1 MVGQTVSH
9 YRILEKLGG
18 GGMGVVYK
26 AEDTKLGR
34 CVALKFLPEELA
46 QDRKFLERF
55 RREARAASALN
66 HPNIC
71 TIYEIGEHDSQP
83 FIVME
88 CLEGQTLKHGIAG
101 KPLETEQVV
110 DLGIQIADGLEAAHA
125 KGIIH
130 RDIKP
135 ANIFVSERGQVKVLD
150 FGLAKMAP
158 LGGGAAR
165 EATPRDTP
173 TQSLAEESLTST
185 GMAVGTFE
193 YMSPEQVRAEELD
206 ARTDLFSFGLVLYEM
221 ATGRHAFKG
230 DSVGATL
237 DAILNR
243 APLSPLRINPELPP
257 ELEHII
263 NKALEKD
270 REVRYQ
276 TASDLRTDLQRLKR
290 DTESARV
297 GAGLAPPAG
306 AQQAAPLRRWW
317 AALAAV
323 AFVAIA
329 AVVAL
334 NVAGLRD
341 RLLTGIGARSHPS
354 GMPLPKIESLAVLP
368 LANISG
374 DPNQEYFADGMTDA
388 LIAELGQIGSL
399 RVISRTSIM
408 QYKGAKKP
416 LPQIARELNVD
427 ALIEGSVLRSGDR
440 IRVTAQLIG
449 AVPERHLWARSYERD
464 LRAIADEVKAKLTP
478 DVEARLA
485 SARPVNPAAHEAYLK
500 GRFFLNKL
508 TKPDILK
515 AVEYARQAV
524 QIDPNYAAAYG
535 LLAVSYWDSGVWSLG
550 DLPYKEALQKSRAA
564 ATKALEIDDT
574 LAEGHYMLGTV
585 LYLDDWDWAGAEREF
600 KRAIELNP
608 SSGDAHGQYA
618 WYLMAI
624 QRRDES
630 LREAKRALE
639 LDPVSG
645 TTNYT
650 VSQMYYLARQYDQS
664 LEIARKWIEI
674 DPSSP
679 TAHWGLFRAYEV
691 KGTYDEA
698 IAAWQKSTTLRGEKA
713 EDIAAVGHAYEVGG
727 IRGFWK
733 WWLHRELTA
742 QQVDLREVAR
752 AYAQLGEKDK
762 AFEWLEKMYGQRYH
776 GIVTLRVDP
785 KWDPLRSDPR
795 FQDLL
800 RRMNFPP

>member
-1 MVGQTVSH
+1 
-9 YRILEKLGG
+9 
-18 GGMGVVYK
+18 
-26 AEDTKLGR
+26 
-34 CVALKFLPEELA
+34 
-46 QDRKFLERF
+46 
-55 RREARAASALN
+55 
-66 HPNIC
+66 
-71 TIYEIGEHDSQP
+71 
-83 FIVME
+83 
-88 CLEGQTLKHGIAG
+88 
-101 KPLETEQVV
+101 
-110 DLGIQIADGLEAAHA
+110 
-125 KGIIH
+125 
-130 RDIKP
+130 
-135 ANIFVSERGQVKVLD
+135 
-150 FGLAKMAP
+150 
-158 LGGGAAR
+158 
-165 EATPRDTP
+165 
-173 TQSLAEESLTST
+173 
-185 GMAVGTFE
+185 MAVGTFE

-276 TASDLRTDLQRLKR
+276 SASELRADLKRLKHETEAARAVAPVSPPAKTAAMRTSPLQRL
-290 DTESARV
+290 AL
-297 GAGLAPPAG
+297 AGLA
-306 AQQAAPLRRWW
+306 LI
-317 AALAAV
+317 ALVAV
-323 AFVAIA
+323 LA
-329 AVVAL
+329 AL

-440 IRVTAQLIG
+440 IRVTTQLIG

-464 LRAIADEVKAKLTP
+464 LRDVLTLQGEVARAIAEEVKAKMTP
-478 DVEARLA
+478 DVQARLA
-485 SARPVNPAAHEAYLK
+485 TPRPVNPEAHEAYLK

-535 LLAVSYWDSGVWSLG
+535 LLAVSYWESGVWPLG
-550 DLPYKEALQKSRAA
+550 DLPYKEALQKSRAT

-679 TAHWGLFRAYEV
+679 IAHWSLFLAYEE

-698 IAAWQKSTTLRGEKA
+698 IAAWQKSMTLGGEKA

-733 WWLHRELTA
+733 WRLHRELTA

-762 AFEWLEKMYGQRYH
+762 AFEWLEKMYGQRYIGMVFLKVH
-776 GIVTLRVDP
+776 P